1 MMIKLF
7 ILSCKIHR
15 LLVFMMSAAGLVMA
29 VTGIFIKYQTG
40 DAGQMRFV
48 HSQMSVIF
56 TVLLVLMTL
65 TGLNMYLFPIFRR
78 KTN

>member
-1 MMIKLF
+1 MIT
-7 ILSCKIHR
+7 
-15 LLVFMMSAAGLVMA
+15 AAGLVMA
-29 VTGIFIKYQTG
+29 VTGIFIKYQIG

-56 TVLLVLMTL
+56 TIILVLMTL
-65 TGLNMYLFPIFRR
+65 TGFYMYLFPIFRR